1 MGNLPQAASAELSV
15 IAHATEDVD
24 KVCQAA
30 RNILPAELRGK
41 ITFKRT
47 SLTGHHGNPIAN
59 LKATLTDQNMT
70 ERFIKDLVLRL
81 SSLDRTFLSDN
92 LDQCID
98 HDGNL
103 YLRFDKQA
111 AYRGEIRLRQDD
123 PIRMKLK
130 FHRKRCKTESV
141 RRICKEMGLIG

>member
-1 MGNLPQAASAELSV
+1 MEKLPQAASAELSV
-15 IAHATEDVD
+15 ISHATEDVE

-47 SLTGHHGNPIAN
+47 SLTGHHGNPITG
-59 LKATLTDQNMT
+59 LKAALIDWNMT

-81 SSLDRTFLSDN
+81 SSLDKTLLSDN